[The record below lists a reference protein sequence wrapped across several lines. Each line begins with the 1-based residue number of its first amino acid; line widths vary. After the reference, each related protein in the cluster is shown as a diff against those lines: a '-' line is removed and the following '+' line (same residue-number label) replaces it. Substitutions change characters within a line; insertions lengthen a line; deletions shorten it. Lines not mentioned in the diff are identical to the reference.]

1 MSLEPVLNE
10 FFFIML
16 VALAGLLVF
25 YWFKQPSAVAYII
38 AGIAIGPFGLHL
50 ISNTDLISVLGELGV
65 ILLLFFI
72 GMQVPLKS
80 LVENWRV
87 VILGTILQIAASVGF
102 MTLLGLFFD
111 WPIARIVLLG
121 FVISLSST
129 AVILKFLESR
139 NLIHTKIGKD
149 VIGILLAQDLLVIPM
164 LITLSTLGGTF
175 EISTLILQ
183 IAGMVLLGALLLI
196 VVKRH
201 FSLPKMFHTLASD
214 DDYKLLFALVFC
226 FGVGLVAGMFH
237 LSIGMGAF
245 IGGMLAS
252 NIKDLDWMRDELR
265 GFKTLF
271 LALFFISIGLLI
283 DISFLI
289 ENYLLIFAMLGFVF
303 LTNTFINAGVFI
315 WLKCPWQYSIY
326 IGAILAQ
333 LGEFSFVL
341 ASAGFQIGAI
351 SNFGYQATISI
362 IALSLLVSPLWIGI
376 FHKFGIAPNQY

>member
-1 MSLEPVLNE
+1 MPLEPVLNE

-16 VALAGLLVF
+16 IALAGLLVF

-38 AGIAIGPFGLHL
+38 AGIVIGPFGLHL
-50 ISNTDLISVLGELGV
+50 ISNTDLISILGELGV

-87 VILGTILQIAASVGF
+87 VILGTIFQIAASVGF

-111 WPIARIVLLG
+111 WPLARIVLLG

-139 NLIHTKIGKD
+139 ELIDTKIGKD
-149 VIGILLAQDLLVIPM
+149 VIGVLLAQDLLVIPM
-164 LITLSTLGGTF
+164 LITVSAMGGSF
-175 EISTLILQ
+175 EINTLILQ
-183 IAGMVLLGALLLI
+183 IVGMISLGVLLLV
-196 VVKRH
+196 VVKKQCA
-201 FSLPKMFHTLASD
+201 FPKVLHRLASD
-214 DDYKLLFALVFC
+214 DDSKLLLAFVFC
-226 FGVGLVAGMFH
+226 FGVGLLASAFH

-252 NIKDLDWMRDELR
+252 NMKDLGWMRDELK

-289 ENYLLIFAMLGFVF
+289 ENFLLIFAMLGFVF
-303 LTNTFINAGVFI
+303 LTNTFINAGVFL
-315 WLKCPWQYSIY
+315 WLKCSWRYSIY

-341 ASAGFQIGAI
+341 ASTGFQTGAI
-351 SNFGYQATISI
+351 SHFGYQAAISI

-376 FHKFGIAPNQY
+376 FHKFGLAPKQH